1 FIKRAPEIRP
11 VVPMT
16 PAYQINRQILEQIMA
31 TVEWEQVRQA
41 GTVGDLMN
49 SAMATIGVA
58 SKALAALD
66 KTTVA
71 QINRLHEL
79 ETGAAGLFDKAEA
92 LDDLASQA
100 AGDRAAA

>member
-1 FIKRAPEIRP
+1 
-11 VVPMT
+11 
-16 PAYQINRQILEQIMA
+16 MA

-100 AGDRAAA
+100 AGDRAAALYRQAQEARAEAERQQAAAEKTQAKL